1 MSDPIILL
9 DQNKTTK
16 LTGIPRSTMN
26 DWERSGVFIPSPHTK
41 RSRGQLSRWYSF
53 RDIVSLSALRRLRT
67 HGNVSL
73 SEIRR
78 AGEYFS
84 HWYQEPWSEL
94 RVGYLSGRLVFMNPI
109 THRWEGVDGQQVIQ
123 EIMLSDIPQEVEREL
138 PKLLARQSSDFG
150 RVDQSRGVNG
160 SKPTFAGTRIMVDSV
175 RNMVIHGYSDERIL
189 QEFPA
194 LVPEDIDV
202 VRLEM
207 NQAAS

>member
-1 MSDPIILL
+1 M
-9 DQNKTTK
+9 
-16 LTGIPRSTMN
+16 
-26 DWERSGVFIPSPHTK
+26 
-41 RSRGQLSRWYSF
+41 
-53 RDIVSLSALRRLRT
+53 
-67 HGNVSL
+67 
-73 SEIRR
+73 
-78 AGEYFS
+78 
-84 HWYQEPWSEL
+84 
-94 RVGYLSGRLVFMNPI
+94 GYLSGRLVFMNPI